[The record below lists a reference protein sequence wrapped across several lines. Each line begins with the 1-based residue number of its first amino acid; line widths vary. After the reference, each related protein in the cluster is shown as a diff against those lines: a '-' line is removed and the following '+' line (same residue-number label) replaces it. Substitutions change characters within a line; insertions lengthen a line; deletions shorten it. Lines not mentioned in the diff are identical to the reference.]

1 MAVATSLQLMQQL
14 EKEVVP
20 ACLRLYF
27 NPDDH
32 GARSH
37 LKALRTLWTRE
48 VEAVEAGVL
57 GIVDATAFCYVAN
70 EEARAVAGFIKKE
83 QYSQVTNKTL
93 PLVSNGKNISTSYSH
108 TPLYVYRTSSG

>member
-83 QYSQVTNKTL
+83 QYSQVTNKQWQKYFDL
-93 PLVSNGKNISTSYSH
+93 ILSYPL
-108 TPLYVYRTSSG
+108 LCL

>member
-48 VEAVEAGVL
+48 VEEVESGVL

-70 EEARAVAGFIKKE
+70 EEARAAAGVIKRE
-83 QYSQVTNKTL
+83 QYSQVTQKECNGEIDAISRIRSVHQL
-93 PLVSNGKNISTSYSH
+93 RNHSSLVF
-108 TPLYVYRTSSG
+108 

>member
-1 MAVATSLQLMQQL
+1 MHAVGPLLIPVSLPTNGRSMAVATSLQLMQQL

-37 LKALRTLWTRE
+37 LKALRSLWTRE

-70 EEARAVAGFIKKE
+70 EEARAAAGALKKE
-83 QYSQVTNKTL
+83 QYSQVMSKVL
-93 PLVSNGKNISTSYSH
+93 L
-108 TPLYVYRTSSG
+108 